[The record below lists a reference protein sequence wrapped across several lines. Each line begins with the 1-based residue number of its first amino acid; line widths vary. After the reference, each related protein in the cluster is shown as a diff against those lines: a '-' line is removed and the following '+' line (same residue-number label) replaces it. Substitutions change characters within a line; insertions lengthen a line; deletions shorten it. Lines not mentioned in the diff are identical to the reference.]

1 MQQPIYL
8 LIYLVMLHAN
18 PTQDGNVRICGVSLS
33 YHQSSIFL
41 CNDSNMDV
49 DVSRFLLSAHK
60 RSRKN
65 SSIRLADSTII
76 KGQSDL
82 EIPIPFLDIPYNIL
96 GGEKFKR
103 FYLFDKETHLVS
115 KFKSRNRD

>member
-1 MQQPIYL
+1 
-8 LIYLVMLHAN
+8 
-18 PTQDGNVRICGVSLS
+18 
-33 YHQSSIFL
+33 
-41 CNDSNMDV
+41 MDV